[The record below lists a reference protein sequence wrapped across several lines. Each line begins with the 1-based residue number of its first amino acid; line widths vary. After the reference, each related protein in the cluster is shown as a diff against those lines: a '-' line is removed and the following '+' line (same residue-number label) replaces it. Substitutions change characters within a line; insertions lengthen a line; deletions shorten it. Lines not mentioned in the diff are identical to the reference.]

1 MIDAVGGS
9 PGAAPDSL
17 LAGSAAL
24 QQDDFLRLLV
34 TQLQNQDP
42 LDPLDAQ
49 DFASQLAEFTAM
61 EQQILTNQLL
71 EAQIQMSSSTMVES
85 QNSVAIGLIGS
96 GIISEGDQVELSGT
110 ADDAVF
116 IATNGPV
123 AVRVNVLDENGEIVL
138 AIDRSLTG
146 SGVQRVPLGADAE
159 ELAAGGYTL
168 SVEVLGGAE
177 GASARP
183 LSSGTVRGIRWGD
196 SGPVL
201 VVGSEEIA
209 LANVL
214 EVTT

>member
-9 PGAAPDSL
+9 PGAPDSL

-71 EAQIQMSSSTMVES
+71 EAQIQMNSSTMVES

-110 ADDAVF
+110 ADDEVF
-116 IATNGPV
+116 VATSGPM
-123 AVRVNVLDENGEIVL
+123 AVRVNVLDEDGEIVL
-138 AIDRSLTG
+138 TIDRSLTG
-146 SGVQRVPLGADAE
+146 SGIQRIALGADAE

-168 SVEVLGGAE
+168 SVEVLGGPE
-177 GASARP
+177 GANARP
-183 LSSGTVRGIRWGD
+183 LSSGMVRGIRWGD

-209 LANVL
+209 LADVL